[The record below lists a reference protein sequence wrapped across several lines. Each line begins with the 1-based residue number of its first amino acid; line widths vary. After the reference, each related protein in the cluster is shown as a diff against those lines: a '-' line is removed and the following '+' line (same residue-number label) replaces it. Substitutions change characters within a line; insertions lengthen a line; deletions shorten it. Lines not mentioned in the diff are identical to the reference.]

1 MEQCDTQTEGSK
13 GGETV
18 SDTLSL
24 GVIKLAAS
32 PITPINFHYERS
44 EAANVFGTL
53 ATFLP
58 AQRIIGR
65 VNLDHTVMLLHHFRA
80 LT

>member
-1 MEQCDTQTEGSK
+1 MEQCNTQTEGSK

-24 GVIKLAAS
+24 GVMKLAPS
-32 PITPINFHYERS
+32 PITTIKIREERS
-44 EAANVFGTL
+44 KAANVFGKL
-53 ATFLP
+53 ATSLH

>member
-1 MEQCDTQTEGSK
+1 MQ
-13 GGETV
+13 
-18 SDTLSL
+18 
-24 GVIKLAAS
+24 LAAS
-32 PITPINFHYERS
+32 PITKINIREERP